1 MRKLTPDEHRT
12 LTVLVQ
18 RGSICLGDAAASELG
33 MEVEKNL
40 RSLVRK
46 KYAFADMGDDGP
58 VFRPS
63 QQGRN
68 HGS

>member
-1 MRKLTPDEHRT
+1 MRRLTATEQRA
-12 LTVLVQ
+12 LNVLVQ

-33 MEVEKNL
+33 IEVEKNL
-40 RSLVRK
+40 KSLVRK
-46 KYAFADMGDDGP
+46 KYAFADQFDDGP

-68 HGS
+68 HG

>member
-1 MRKLTPDEHRT
+1 MRRLTDDEHRT
-12 LTVLVQ
+12 LTVLVS

-33 MEVEKNL
+33 IEVEKDL

-46 KYAFADMGDDGP
+46 KYAFADVLDDGP
-58 VFRPS
+58 VFRAT

-68 HGS
+68 HVS

>member
-33 MEVEKNL
+33 IEVEKNL
-40 RSLVRK
+40 KSLVRK
-46 KYAFADMGDDGP
+46 KYAFAEDTDDGARFMP
-58 VFRPS
+58 T

-68 HGS
+68 HG